1 MEGRERVERAAARPT
16 VAAHVALAAHRDG
29 ELAGVDGDGH
39 TRAERGGQQARADGR
54 GGRVR
59 DRERRGQRGAGPG
72 DLQARELAVIAAER
86 GPQGVEHVPDA
97 TVARVRLTY
106 FRELMEG
113 EFGAVRAA
121 SLSHDHVF
129 AQLGG
134 RTVEEALEA
143 GIDPRAVWLAVCE
156 AYDVPPAR
164 R

>member
-1 MEGRERVERAAARPT
+1 M
-16 VAAHVALAAHRDG
+16 
-29 ELAGVDGDGH
+29 
-39 TRAERGGQQARADGR
+39 
-54 GGRVR
+54 
-59 DRERRGQRGAGPG
+59 
-72 DLQARELAVIAAER
+72 IAAER

-97 TVARVRLTY
+97 TVVRVRLTY

-134 RTVEEALEA
+134 RTVDEALEA
-143 GIDPRAVWLAVCE
+143 GIDPREVWRAVCE
-156 AYDVPPAR
+156 EYDVPPAR